1 MDREKIIG
9 ILKEKLE
16 LNVALHSIALEICM
30 GAIYDYLES
39 KGELMENDLPKESWL
54 KAGLLHDI
62 DYGGQYKAEHC
73 HKTQEALDEY
83 GLTVTDEEMR
93 VIKAHAPDLTNI
105 FPQNKAEWAIMCADS
120 LTGLIVAVALV
131 YPSKKLVDVKLSSV
145 LKRFHKEPKFAAG
158 TRREEIKQCEKPEG
172 LNIPIDKFIEI
183 CFEAMKANATEIGL

>member
-172 LNIPIDKFIEI
+172 LNIPIDTFIEI
-183 CFEAMKANATEIGL
+183 CFEAMKANAEEIGL

>member
-1 MDREKIIG
+1 MNREDIIKV
-9 ILKEKLE
+9 LKEKLE
-16 LNVALHSIALEICM
+16 LNVALHSVALEICM
-30 GAIYDYLES
+30 GAIYDYLEKNGQLS
-39 KGELMENDLPKESWL
+39 PNDLPKESWL

-62 DYGGQYKAEHC
+62 DYGGKYKPEHC

-83 GLTVTDEEMR
+83 GLSVTPEEMR

-131 YPSKKLVDVKLSSV
+131 YPSKKLADVKLSSV

-158 TRREEIKQCEKPEG
+158 TRREEVKQCENPEG
-172 LNIPIDKFIEI
+172 LNIPIDMFIEI
-183 CFEAMKANATEIGL
+183 CFEAMKKNAEEIGL